1 MYERRKMHDELT
13 EIDIKKMKDEIA
25 ERQKLM
31 PGLLEEVS
39 RTREYG
45 DLSENAEYK
54 CAKQELNANKRRIR
68 FLQNMIKT
76 AVVIS
81 TDSPEDVV
89 GLFDVIE
96 VYLPED
102 DEKETYRIVT
112 TTRNNVFTNNI
123 SKESPFGKAV
133 LGHRV
138 GDEVT
143 VQVNANYSYPVRII
157 SIKKGKDDPDLPIT
171 K

>member
-1 MYERRKMHDELT
+1 MHDELT
-13 EIDIKKMKDEIA
+13 VIDIQKMKDEIA

-31 PGLLEEVS
+31 PGLLAEVS

-54 CAKQELNANKRRIR
+54 CAKAELNANKRRIR
-68 FLQNMIKT
+68 FLENMIKT
-76 AVVIS
+76 AVIIS
-81 TDSPEDVV
+81 TDTREDVV
-89 GLFDVIE
+89 GIFDVIE

-138 GDEVT
+138 GDVVT
-143 VQVNANYSYPVRII
+143 VVVNEKYSYPVKIL
-157 SIKKGKDDPDLPIT
+157 SIKKGEDDPDLPIT